1 MIKIFFSL
9 SLWFCF
15 TYAFAQRTHNPNDQ
29 IRSIN
34 WDAIGSVTYV
44 LTEKNELSPI
54 YTELILRFENKSFD
68 LLGYLI
74 PIKSKLKHE
83 RFLLASLPISQCFFC
98 GKNGVP
104 SMILVEMKNPIS
116 FTDKPIR
123 LKGILKLPR
132 GSNQTVIT
140 LADAELIPDQRY

>member
-1 MIKIFFSL
+1 MNKIFFVFGLCL
-9 SLWFCF
+9 SF
-15 TYAFAQRTHNPNDQ
+15 TAAFAQKTHNPNDQ

-34 WDAIGSVTYV
+34 WDAIGSVTYE
-44 LTEKNELSPI
+44 LTEKNELLPI
-54 YTELILRFENKSFD
+54 YTELITRYENKSFE

-104 SMILVEMKNPIS
+104 SMILVEMKSAIS
-116 FTDKPIR
+116 FSDKPIR
-123 LKGILKLPR
+123 LKGILKLAK
-132 GSNQTVIT
+132 GADQTPIT
-140 LADAELIPDQRY
+140 LANAELIPD

>member
-1 MIKIFFSL
+1 MKSIFFVFIL
-9 SLWFCF
+9 CLGFPV
-15 TYAFAQRTHNPNDQ
+15 AFAQRTHNANDQ

-34 WDAIGSVTYV
+34 WDAIGSVTYE
-44 LTEKNELSPI
+44 LTEKNELLPI
-54 YTELILRFENKSFD
+54 YTELITRYENKSFE

-104 SMILVEMKNPIS
+104 SMILVEMKSPIS
-116 FTDKPIR
+116 FSDKPIR
-123 LKGILKLPR
+123 LKGILKLAK
-132 GSNQTVIT
+132 GAGQTPIT
-140 LADAELIPDQRY
+140 LTNAELAPD

>member
-1 MIKIFFSL
+1 MNRILFVL
-9 SLWFCF
+9 GLCLNF
-15 TYAFAQRTHNPNDQ
+15 TVVFAQRTHNPNDQ

-34 WDAIGSVTYV
+34 WDAVGSVTYQ
-44 LTEKNELSPI
+44 LTEKNELLPI

-83 RFLLASLPISQCFFC
+83 RFLLSSLPISQCFFC

-104 SMILVEMKNPIS
+104 SMILVEMKKPVS
-116 FTDKPIR
+116 FSDKPIR
-123 LKGILKLPR
+123 LKGILKLAR
-132 GSNQTVIT
+132 GANQTSIT
-140 LADAELIPDQRY
+140 LADAELIPD